1 MKARFIVSA
10 ALAAALLI
18 ACAGAP
24 KVIPEDLG
32 ARELV
37 QRAQEATDAYN
48 YAAAIAYYNALGE
61 RFGADPLYK
70 TTADYEIAFIAYK
83 QDRYAVA
90 KEGFEGLLARYSGP
104 DAASLPP
111 RYAVL
116 SKKML
121 EVIADRTK
129 STSKAKAKS

>member
-1 MKARFIVSA
+1 MKIKFIAQA
-10 ALAAALLI
+10 ALVASFFI

-24 KVIPEDLG
+24 KVIPESLG

-37 QRAQEATDAYN
+37 QRAQEASDVYN
-48 YAAAIAYYNALGE
+48 YEAAVAYYKALDD

-83 QDRYAVA
+83 EGHYAAA
-90 KEGFEGLLARYSGP
+90 KEGFEALLDLYAGSDG
-104 DAASLPP
+104 ASLPP

-116 SKKML
+116 SKKVL
-121 EVIADRTK
+121 ESIAEK
-129 STSKAKAKS
+129 SKAKK